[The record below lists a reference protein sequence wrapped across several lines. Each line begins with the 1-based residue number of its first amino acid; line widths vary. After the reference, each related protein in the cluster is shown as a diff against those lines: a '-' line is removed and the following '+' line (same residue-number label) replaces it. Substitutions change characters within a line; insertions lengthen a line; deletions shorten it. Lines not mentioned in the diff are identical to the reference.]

1 MPLKPKNP
9 LTREYVSLSEIAKKH
24 GVGRHAVYQKVKRK
38 KIPHEMIG
46 NIIVVKRKNLP
57 LLGYKG

>member
-9 LTREYVSLSEIAKKH
+9 LNREYVSLSEIAKKNDI
-24 GVGRHAVYQKVKRK
+24 GRHAVYQKVKRN

-46 NIIVVKRKNLP
+46 NNIVIKRKNLP
-57 LLGYKG
+57 LLGY